1 MFKIFPNHI
10 IQVNR
15 GDTFQ
20 FPFEINLGTALYPDK
35 YILQENDVLYLGVCE
50 PNQCFE
56 NAIIKKK
63 FTKDDLDE
71 NGNVIINFSSSD
83 TEYLSLGV
91 YYYEIKLLYYVNNIE
106 NIITLLPKTIFN
118 IYN

>member
-10 IQVNR
+10 IQTNR

-20 FPFEINLGTALYPDK
+20 FPFEINLRTALYPDK

-63 FTKDDLDE
+63 FTKEDLDS
-71 NGNVIINFSSSD
+71 NNNVIIKFKSSD
-83 TEYLSLGV
+83 TENLQLGI
-91 YYYEIKLLYYVNNIE
+91 YYYEIKLLFYNNSE
-106 NIITLLPKTIFN
+106 KNIITLLPKTIFN

>member
-1 MFKIFPNHI
+1 M
-10 IQVNR
+10 
-15 GDTFQ
+15 
-20 FPFEINLGTALYPDK
+20 
-35 YILQENDVLYLGVCE
+35 QENDILYFGVCE

-63 FTKDDLDE
+63 FTKDNLDKD
-71 NGNVIINFSSSD
+71 GNVIINFLSSD

-91 YYYEIKLLYYVNNIE
+91 YYYEIKLLYYINNTE
-106 NIITLLPKTIFN
+106 NIITLLPKTIFS